1 MSIFVC
7 QRCDNLRDSDDGCR
21 EGANFGLICID
32 CINDEP
38 DDDPAE
44 AYANAAHPLIR
55 HDKPFSKEQQALID
69 RWEAEA
75 DDDES

>member
-1 MSIFVC
+1 MSIFMC
-7 QRCDNLRDSDDGCR
+7 QRCDNLKDSDSGCK

-38 DDDPAE
+38 DDDSE
-44 AYANAAHPLIR
+44 PLNPDR
-55 HDKPFSKEQQALID
+55 PFSKEQQALID

-75 DDDES
+75 RDDDE